1 MIQSNTY
8 IKISEN
14 NPIREELKKGIEVF
28 GKTDP
33 DKLIYCLSSPLIGE
47 DEYEYGYEGVLLLSP
62 KNKLIF
68 IGYDDSPEFQDYIDD
83 FIADIGSLSQNYNY
97 QKHIKR
103 PREWRER
110 IVISANFKSGEKI
123 NIGALLNAP
132 ENAVSFQDHRLVKY
146 IISLVTGCINDIKGG
161 TELIADSNLLD
172 EVKNKIILF
181 DADQTR
187 FLYNDYYIKKL
198 ISVQGLSGT
207 GKTELLLHKLREIFS
222 KLQDDQR
229 TKVFFTCHNIA
240 LANELRKRIP
250 EFFNRMKISRQIEWN
265 NELWVANAWG
275 GRWDPN
281 TGLYAFLCHFY
292 NLPFYNFRQGGGY
305 SFIFQELKRRL
316 DKLKNFK
323 PCLDYI
329 LIDENQDFPEV
340 FFDVCKKVVRYKVYT
355 AGDVFQNIFY
365 QKHERPKGVDI
376 FLRRCYRTDPRTLM
390 FAHALGLGL
399 KEDRKFNWFSTEEW
413 DSFGYEPIRNND
425 KNTLTLKRLPL
436 QRFEKTEPEKSVEL
450 REGTNVD
457 NVIGIIN
464 EIKEKYP
471 NVSPGDIAII
481 VIDDDKEIYPY
492 MDRLSM
498 VIRER
503 LNWEILRG
511 HEEKKTDPN
520 RLYLTNTNNVKG
532 LEFPFVICVTAAILS
547 EPTYRNKIYTMV
559 TRSFIATYLLIRE
572 KQQVELLQNLYNN
585 IAADGCIRDIKIP
598 TDEEVRE
605 IRQNLIAAE
614 KEKPISWEDMMGKIF
629 DKLEISDIEQQAKIK
644 KGVLS
649 TNIDKFDVE
658 KVTQYITVMRENDWL

>member
-14 NPIREELKKGIEVF
+14 NPIREDLKKGIEF
-28 GKTDP
+28 YGKTDP
-33 DKLIYCLSSPLIGE
+33 DKLIYCVSTPLIGE

-68 IGYDDSPEFQDYIDD
+68 IGYDDSIEFQEYIDD
-83 FIADIGSLSQNYNY
+83 FISDIGSLSQNYNY

-103 PREWRER
+103 PREWRSR
-110 IVISANFKSGEKI
+110 IVTSVNFRPGDQI
-123 NIGALLNAP
+123 NIGALLADP
-132 ENAVSFQDHRLVKY
+132 ETEVSIRDHRLIKY

-161 TELIADSNLLD
+161 MELIDDSNLLD

-207 GKTELLLHKLREIFS
+207 GKTELLLHKLRDIFS
-222 KLQDDQR
+222 KLQDGQR

-250 EFFNRMKISRQIEWN
+250 EFFNRMKISRQIEWDS
-265 NELWVANAWG
+265 ELWVANAWG
-275 GRWDPN
+275 RRSNPN
-281 TGLYAFLCHFY
+281 SGLYAYLCSY
-292 NLPFYNFRQGGGY
+292 YDLPFYNFRQGGGY
-305 SFIFQELKRRL
+305 SFIFNELKKGL

-340 FFDVCKKVVRYKVYT
+340 FFDVCKKVVRRKVYT

-365 QKHERPKGVDI
+365 QTHERPKGVDI

-390 FAHALGLGL
+390 FAHTLGLGL
-399 KEDRKFNWFSTEEW
+399 KEEKKFNWFSTEEW
-413 DSFGYEPIRNND
+413 DSFGYEPIRNR
-425 KNTLTLKRLPL
+425 KGNTLTLKRLPL
-436 QRFEKTEPEKSVEL
+436 QRFEKAEPEKSVEF

-457 NVIGIIN
+457 NVIKIIN
-464 EIKEKYP
+464 EIKDRYS
-471 NVSPGDIAII
+471 NVTPGDIAII

-492 MDRLSM
+492 MDRLSA

-547 EPTYRNKIYTMV
+547 DPRYRNKIYTMV

-572 KQQVELLQNLYNN
+572 KPQVRALQKIYDD
-585 IAADGCIRDIKIP
+585 IADAGCIKDIIIP
-598 TDEEVRE
+598 TDDEVRE

-614 KEKPISWEDMMGKIF
+614 KEKPISWEDMMGNIF
-629 DKLEISDIEQQAKIK
+629 EKLGISDLEQQIKIK
-644 KGVLS
+644 KGVLGTS
-649 TNIDKFDVE
+649 IDKFDAE
-658 KVTQYITVMRENDWL
+658 KVTQYITVMRENNWL